1 MSRLVTI
8 TRKTAEVP
16 TISLPEQEVVEGS
29 RDATCLFAA
38 ISRDRGAAGGFWGC
52 AVGTYVFDFDYDEF
66 AYLIEGRV
74 EITQAGVEGSQV
86 WEPGDMIHFPQG
98 ISTTWVVT
106 APLKKFF
113 VARAPFTEPG

>member
-1 MSRLVTI
+1 
-8 TRKTAEVP
+8 
-16 TISLPEQEVVEGS
+16 VEGT
-29 RDATCLFAA
+29 RDATCLFAS

-52 AVGTYVFDFDYDEF
+52 AVGTYRFDFDYDEF

-74 EITQAGVEGSQV
+74 EITQAGVEGPPLV

-98 ISTTWVVT
+98 ITTTWVVT

-113 VARAPFTEPG
+113 VARAPFPEAG